1 MKTTSETETKMRW
14 DNAEPY
20 VFPKEETTKRE
31 IATKSATE
39 KDCENCPYIKL
50 ILEEVFKHVDK
61 LDEILELNRDG
72 RPTDT
77 TVDNEVN

>member
-1 MKTTSETETKMRW
+1 MKMWGGPKAY
-14 DNAEPY
+14 DIPKVEP
-20 VFPKEETTKRE
+20 VKRE
-31 IATKSATE
+31 ITKAATE

-72 RPTDT
+72 RPTDA